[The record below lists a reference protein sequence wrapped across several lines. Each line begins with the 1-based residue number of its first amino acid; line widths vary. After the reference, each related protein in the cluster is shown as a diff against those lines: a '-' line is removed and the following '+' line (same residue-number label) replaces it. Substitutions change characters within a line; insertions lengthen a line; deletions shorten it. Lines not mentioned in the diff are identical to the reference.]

1 MINFF
6 KKLRI
11 SLEEEYPFKMVLKN
25 EFFTFLKF
33 ISVLILLFY
42 VVGFFNRG
50 QNMFYFYL
58 GFMLILFV
66 TFLINYVINLKILSV
81 FGFAK
86 NWCLWKE
93 IVRRLFFLSIYSFN
107 VIFYID
113 YTLSINFTK
122 VDFVQFITICLII
135 GSIPI
140 VIKIFTVKNKYLK
153 EALVEA
159 ELLNKKISSSNQQ
172 KDKRF
177 REELIIKSNII
188 NDVFKIDVNDL
199 LYIQSNQNYISIYY
213 LKDHKIE
220 SYLLRVSLV
229 NALKQITSNS
239 ILQCHRS
246 YVVNINNI
254 EKVTGNSQRLKL
266 QIKDDIF
273 VPVSRSFVKELK
285 TKLINKI

>member
-6 KKLRI
+6 KNLRI
-11 SLEEEYPFKMVLKN
+11 SLKEDYPFKMVLKN
-25 EFFTFLKF
+25 EFFSFLK
-33 ISVLILLFY
+33 STAVLILLLY
-42 VVGFFNRG
+42 VIGFFNRG
-50 QNMFYFYL
+50 QNMFYFYS
-58 GFMLILFV
+58 GFLLTLFV
-66 TFLINYVINLKILSV
+66 TFLINYIINLKIISV
-81 FGFAK
+81 FAN

-93 IVRRLFFLSIYSFN
+93 IVRRLFFLSLYSFN

-113 YTLSINFTK
+113 YTLSVNFTK
-122 VDFVQFITICLII
+122 VDFVQFITICLIV

-140 VIKIFTVKNKYLK
+140 IIKIFIAKNKYLK

-172 KDKRF
+172 KQNYLK
-177 REELIIKSNII
+177 EELTIKSNII
-188 NDVFKIDVNDL
+188 NDVFKIDVKDL
-199 LYIQSNQNYISIYY
+199 LYIKSNQNYISIYY
-213 LKDHKIE
+213 LKDKKIK
-220 SYLLRVSLV
+220 SYLLRISLV

-246 YVVNINNI
+246 YVVNINSI
-254 EKVTGNSQRLKL
+254 EKITGNAQRLKL

-273 VPVSRSFVKELK
+273 VPVSRPFVKELK